1 MGKKMVLGIL
11 GGWLLALVIQP
22 RDLLSKLRG

>member
-1 MGKKMVLGIL
+1 MNKRLLVGIL

-22 RDLLSKLRG
+22 RDLIAKVRG